1 MLQVK
6 PDQRECAGRPSG
18 FARFAGARRARDS
31 AERKA
36 SNGIRSFVLRVAELA
51 TPKLATPK
59 LVALCALIL
68 IFLSAETSRAQVSD
82 ADKASYAD
90 ALAYCRGDVVR
101 PMALR
106 NDKRV
111 LCLDGRI
118 SATSDISL
126 ATGLESG
133 GLFVVRSEG
142 GDIAATIALA
152 DTLLAREATVI
163 VNDYCIAVC
172 ANYLF
177 MASVKTFVPKDA
189 LVAWIN
195 HATGPDNCINF
206 FYDKGDLGAPRLQ
219 EMPCN
224 FPNLDSRTR
233 ELVQLKKKFY
243 KERALS
249 WMEEP
254 PESISVRRILIRMF
268 FKRDKIPDNVYWT
281 WNPRYHARA
290 TATNIVYETYP
301 QSQEELDAIAAQL
314 GLTVSVIYDP

>member
-1 MLQVK
+1 M
-6 PDQRECAGRPSG
+6 
-18 FARFAGARRARDS
+18 
-31 AERKA
+31 
-36 SNGIRSFVLRVAELA
+36 
-51 TPKLATPK
+51 
-59 LVALCALIL
+59 ALCVLA
-68 IFLSAETSRAQVSD
+68 FVGWGAEISRAQTSQGKVPD
-82 ADKASYAD
+82 AEKASYAD
-90 ALAYCRGDVVR
+90 ALAYCRGDVPR
-101 PMALR
+101 PMMLR
-106 NDKRV
+106 SDNRV

-133 GLFVVRSEG
+133 GLFVVRSNG
-142 GDIAATIALA
+142 GDIAATLALA
-152 DTLLAREATVI
+152 DVLLAREATV
-163 VNDYCIAVC
+163 VVRDYCIAVC

-206 FYDKGDLGAPRLQ
+206 FYDKGDLGAPRFQ

-224 FPNLDSRTR
+224 FPNVDSGTR
-233 ELVQLKKKFY
+233 ELIRLKKKFY

-254 PESISVRRILIRMF
+254 PEGIAVRKTLINMF
-268 FKRDKIPDNVYWT
+268 IKTGKIPDNVYWT

-290 TATNIVYETYP
+290 TATKIVYETYP
-301 QSQEELDAIAAQL
+301 QSQEEVDAIVARI
-314 GLTVSVIYDP
+314 GLPNAVIYDP